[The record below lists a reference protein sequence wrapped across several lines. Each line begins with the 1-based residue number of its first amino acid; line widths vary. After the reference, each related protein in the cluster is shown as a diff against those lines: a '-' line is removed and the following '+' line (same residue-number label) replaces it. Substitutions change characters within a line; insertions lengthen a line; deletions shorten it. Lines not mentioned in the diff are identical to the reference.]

1 VAALP
6 DGLDCGRDDGS
17 AGKQR
22 RADQGTGVATDGQ
35 TPWGNL
41 VRNAAYN
48 RPMVQSS
55 NSGGNTPTP
64 RLAAVSVAAMGVVY
78 GDIGTSPLYTMKEVF
93 NGPHAVAVTPE
104 NLLGI
109 LSLIFWA
116 LTITVSLKYVVF
128 ITRADNRGEGGIMA
142 LTSLALR
149 SQGAGPRMLWLM
161 SILGIFGAGLFYGD
175 AVITPAMSVL
185 SAVEGLE
192 VATPVFKPYIVPIS
206 IGVLCGLFIFQP
218 RGTAS
223 VGALF
228 GPVMLFWFGTL
239 GVLGLWNI
247 LKHPDVI
254 AAINPWYALH
264 FFLENRGHAW
274 LALGAVVLAIT
285 GGEALYADMGHFGRR
300 SIKWAW
306 LGYVFPCLYL
316 NYLGQGAL
324 ILDNPAAIKN
334 PFFMLVPEELLY
346 PMVALATAAAV
357 IASQAVIS
365 GAFSLT
371 SQAMQLGY
379 CPRIH
384 VRFTS
389 EREKG
394 QIYIPNINWL
404 LLLVVIIL
412 VLGFKSS
419 SNLASAYGIAVTL
432 TMMIDTLLAFVVV
445 RALWNWNWLQAGLF
459 LALFL
464 VVDFAFFSAN
474 LVKVFDGGWFPLAL
488 GLGIFILFATWKR
501 GRTLL
506 YERLQQD
513 SMPLDAFLASLQFG
527 GPHRVAG
534 TGIFMT
540 TRPDGVPRAMLHNML
555 HNKVLHERII
565 LLNVNLQDIPHVD
578 ETGRILVEQL
588 SNGFYRVILNYG
600 FKDDPNIPLALE
612 LCGSHGMAP
621 VEMMETSFFLGR
633 ETIVPNRVPSM
644 PLWRQILFMWMFR
657 NAGTATDFFKL
668 PTNRVVELGTQVE
681 L

>member
-1 VAALP
+1 MIW
-6 DGLDCGRDDGS
+6 RF
-17 AGKQR
+17 AGTVHDPQY
-22 RADQGTGVATDGQ
+22 
-35 TPWGNL
+35 
-41 VRNAAYN
+41 AYN
-48 RPMVQSS
+48 CSMVQ
-55 NSGGNTPTP
+55 GNNTTHDTSKPG
-64 RLAAVSVAAMGVVY
+64 LAAVSVAAMGVVY
-78 GDIGTSPLYTMKEVF
+78 GDIGTSPLYTMREVF
-93 NGPHAVAVTPE
+93 SGPHAVPVSPE

-116 LTITVSLKYVVF
+116 LTITVSLKYVMF

-149 SQGAGPRMLWLM
+149 TRGAGPRMLWLM

-192 VATPVFKPYIVPIS
+192 VATPMFKPYVVPITVMV
-206 IGVLCGLFIFQP
+206 ICGLFFFQP

-239 GVLGLWNI
+239 GALGVWNI
-247 LKHPDVI
+247 LKHPAVI
-254 AAINPWYALH
+254 AAINPWYAVH
-264 FFLENRGHAW
+264 FFLENRTHGY

-300 SIKWAW
+300 PIMLAW
-306 LGYVFPCLYL
+306 LAYVFPCLFL

-324 ILDNPAAIKN
+324 ILDNPAAVKN
-334 PFFMLVPEELLY
+334 PFFMLVPDELLY
-346 PMVALATAAAV
+346 PMVGLATAATV

-379 CPRIH
+379 CPRIQIK
-384 VRFTS
+384 FTS

-404 LLLVVIIL
+404 LLLAVIIL

-459 LALFL
+459 LTLFI

-474 LVKVFDGGWFPLAL
+474 VIKVLDGGWFPLAL
-488 GLGIFILFATWKR
+488 GLGIFTLFATWKR
-501 GRTLL
+501 GRSLL

-513 SMPLDAFLASLQFG
+513 SIPLDVFIASLKYG
-527 GPHRVAG
+527 GPHRVEG

-555 HNKVLHERII
+555 HNKILHQRVI
-565 LLNVNLQDIPHVD
+565 LLNVNMEDIPHVD
-578 ETGRILVEQL
+578 DSERMVVEKL
-588 SNGFYRVILNYG
+588 KEGFYRVMLNYG
-600 FKDDPNIPLALE
+600 FKDDPNIPLALQQ
-612 LCGSHGMAP
+612 CGRHGMEP

-644 PLWRQILFMWMFR
+644 TLSRQILFMWMFR
-657 NAGTATDFFKL
+657 NADTATDFFKL

>member
-1 VAALP
+1 
-6 DGLDCGRDDGS
+6 
-17 AGKQR
+17 
-22 RADQGTGVATDGQ
+22 
-35 TPWGNL
+35 
-41 VRNAAYN
+41 
-48 RPMVQSS
+48 
-55 NSGGNTPTP
+55 
-64 RLAAVSVAAMGVVY
+64 MGVVY

-93 NGPHAVAVTPE
+93 NGPHAVAVTAE

-116 LTITVSLKYVVF
+116 LTISVSLKYVAF

-142 LTSLALR
+142 LTALALR
-149 SQGAGPRMLWLM
+149 TAGASPGLLWLL

-192 VATPVFKPYIVPIS
+192 VATPHVKPYVVPLTLA
-206 IGVLCGLFIFQP
+206 VLCGLFLFQP

-228 GPVMLFWFGTL
+228 GPVMMFWFGTL
-239 GVLGLWNI
+239 GVLGAWNV
-247 LKHPDVI
+247 LRHPDVL
-254 AAINPWYALH
+254 AALNPLYAARFMLH
-264 FFLENRGHAW
+264 SPGHAW

-300 SIKWAW
+300 PIKWAW
-306 LGYVFPCLYL
+306 LTFVFPCLYL

-324 ILDNPAAIKN
+324 IIDNPAAVKN
-334 PFFMLVPEELLY
+334 PFFMLVPEPLLY
-346 PMVALATAAAV
+346 PMVMLATAATV

-379 CPRIH
+379 CPRIQIK
-384 VRFTS
+384 FTS

-394 QIYIPNINWL
+394 QIYVPNINWL
-404 LLLVVIIL
+404 LLLAVAIL

-419 SNLASAYGIAVTL
+419 SNLASAYGIAVTM

-445 RALWNWNWLQAGLF
+445 RAMWNWNWLQAGLF
-459 LALFL
+459 LALFF

-474 LVKVFDGGWFPLAL
+474 LVKVLDGGWFPLML
-488 GLGIFILFATWKR
+488 GLGVFTLFATWKR
-501 GRTLL
+501 GRQLL
-506 YERLQQD
+506 YDRLQQD
-513 SMPLDAFLASLQFG
+513 SIPLDAFLSSLSYG
-527 GPHRVAG
+527 GPQRVPG

-540 TRPDGVPRAMLHNML
+540 TRPDGVPRAMLHNLL
-555 HNKVLHERII
+555 HNKVLHERVI
-565 LLNVNLQDIPHVD
+565 LLNVSMQDIPHVGD
-578 ETGRILVEQL
+578 AERMRVEALPQ
-588 SNGFYRVILNYG
+588 GFYRVIVSYG
-600 FKDDPNIPLALE
+600 FKDDPNIPRDLE
-612 LCGSHGMAP
+612 LCERYGMAP

-633 ETIVPNRVPSM
+633 ETIVPNRVPTM
-644 PLWRQILFMWMFR
+644 PLWRQKLFTWMFR
-657 NAGTATDFFKL
+657 NADTATDFFKL

>member
-1 VAALP
+1 
-6 DGLDCGRDDGS
+6 
-17 AGKQR
+17 
-22 RADQGTGVATDGQ
+22 
-35 TPWGNL
+35 
-41 VRNAAYN
+41 
-48 RPMVQSS
+48 
-55 NSGGNTPTP
+55 
-64 RLAAVSVAAMGVVY
+64 MGVVY

-93 NGPHAVAVTPE
+93 NGPHAVAVTAE

-116 LTITVSLKYVVF
+116 LTISVSLKYVAF

-142 LTSLALR
+142 LTALALR
-149 SQGAGPRMLWLM
+149 TAGASPGLLWLL

-192 VATPVFKPYIVPIS
+192 VATPHVKPYVVPLTLA
-206 IGVLCGLFIFQP
+206 VLCGLFLFQP

-228 GPVMLFWFGTL
+228 GPVMMFWFGTL
-239 GVLGLWNI
+239 GVLGAWNV
-247 LKHPDVI
+247 LRHPDVL
-254 AAINPWYALH
+254 AALNPLYAARFMLH
-264 FFLENRGHAW
+264 SPGHAW

-300 SIKWAW
+300 PIKWAW
-306 LGYVFPCLYL
+306 LTFVFPCLYL

-324 ILDNPAAIKN
+324 IIDNPAAVKN
-334 PFFMLVPEELLY
+334 PFFMLVPEPLLY
-346 PMVALATAAAV
+346 PMVMLATAATV

-379 CPRIH
+379 CPRIQIK
-384 VRFTS
+384 FTS

-394 QIYIPNINWL
+394 QIYVPNINWL
-404 LLLVVIIL
+404 LLLAVAIL

-419 SNLASAYGIAVTL
+419 SNLASAYGIAVTM

-445 RALWNWNWLQAGLF
+445 RAMWNWNWLQAGLF
-459 LALFL
+459 LALFF
-464 VVDFAFFSAN
+464 VVDFTFFSAN
-474 LVKVFDGGWFPLAL
+474 LVKVLDGGWFPLML
-488 GLGIFILFATWKR
+488 GLGVFTLFATWKR
-501 GRTLL
+501 GRQLL
-506 YERLQQD
+506 YDRLQQD
-513 SMPLDAFLASLQFG
+513 SIPLDAFLSSLSYG
-527 GPHRVAG
+527 GPQRVPG

-540 TRPDGVPRAMLHNML
+540 TRPDGVPRAMLHNLL
-555 HNKVLHERII
+555 HNKVLHERVI
-565 LLNVNLQDIPHVD
+565 LLNVSMQDIPHVGD
-578 ETGRILVEQL
+578 TERMRVEALPQ
-588 SNGFYRVILNYG
+588 GFYRVIVSYG
-600 FKDDPNIPLALE
+600 FKDDPNIPRDLE
-612 LCGSHGMAP
+612 LCERYGMAP

-633 ETIVPNRVPSM
+633 ETIVPNRVPTM
-644 PLWRQILFMWMFR
+644 PLWRQKLFTWMFR
-657 NAGTATDFFKL
+657 NADTATDFFKL